1 MAETFVAGTT
11 SPAGMDAAG
20 TGDPGSA
27 TPARAAS
34 TPARTAAG
42 HLSGQESTALT
53 LVRPGRARARRRSRV
68 RIPRLARRVIGPLA
82 VLGLWQLVCSQ
93 GVFSSVEVASP
104 VAVADA
110 GRQLWAQGVLQS
122 NLLISLQRVA
132 EGLVFG
138 VAAGVALA
146 VLCGLFWVGEDL
158 LDPVIQAAR
167 AVPILGL
174 VPLVIIWF
182 GVGETPKVFLIA
194 LGCLFPVYINTYAAI
209 RGVDLKLVEAG
220 QSFGLN
226 RGSLVRQ
233 VILPGAL
240 PGFLVGLRF
249 ALVGCWIVDVVAEEI
264 NAQSGLGYLINQ
276 AQTTNRTDIMF
287 LCLAI
292 YAVLG
297 VLADTAVR
305 LLERTLL
312 AWRRGF
318 EGA

>member
-1 MAETFVAGTT
+1 MADLVTA
-11 SPAGMDAAG
+11 PAVSAITLTRPAAG
-20 TGDPGSA
+20 
-27 TPARAAS
+27 RA
-34 TPARTAAG
+34 
-42 HLSGQESTALT
+42 
-53 LVRPGRARARRRSRV
+53 GRASRRPRRRVPVRV
-68 RIPRLARRVIGPLA
+68 PRLARRVVGPLA
-82 VLGLWQLVCSQ
+82 VIGLWQLVCSL

-104 VAVADA
+104 VAVLQA
-110 GRQLWAQGVLQS
+110 GRQLWDQGVLQS
-122 NLLISLQRVA
+122 NLVISLERVV
-132 EGLVFG
+132 EGLALG

-146 VLCGLFWVGEDL
+146 VVCGLFWAGEDL

-174 VPLVIIWF
+174 VPLAIIWF

-194 LGCLFPVYINTYAAI
+194 LGCTFPVYINTYAAI

-220 QSFGLN
+220 QTFGLN
-226 RGSLVRQ
+226 RWGLVRR

-240 PGFLVGLRF
+240 PGFLTGLRF
-249 ALVGCWIVDVVAEEI
+249 ALVGSWIIDVVAEEI

-276 AQTTNRTDIMF
+276 AQTTDRTDIMF

-297 VLADTAVR
+297 VLADAIVR

-312 AWRRGF
+312 
-318 EGA
+318 